1 MRPAA
6 ATCLWLL
13 ITTAATPAAAGSAD
27 FDTWLR
33 EDLVPYVRVQL
44 ADLPRFHNQ
53 SFRFVV
59 IEGDR
64 VQSDGS
70 ELAMDVRN
78 TLRDAMADVPG
89 IRIVWQAGQGG
100 ALVPAA
106 GHPDC
111 TRGESD
117 YFIGVELQEFDPG
130 SIEVRVRALDIEE
143 QSFVTDF
150 NRAWRGNVDG
160 ARRQQLRRIVPDP
173 GFRGERNAPWNVS
186 ETDLMAAHLAYQLG
200 CGLLGQTAGE
210 YVLGRITTSGDD
222 SSGALVELV
231 GNNLAHMRALK
242 IAPDDDSVNAAIEG
256 KAHRIDDDLYQYWIS
271 IAPLDGEGDM
281 TTLTVDTYV
290 RIPDRYQAAALLP
303 ESAFALSRETG
314 GGFLSSLHVV
324 RLPDQ
329 SACDARPRMYS
340 NAFDAAAGN
349 EHCFAL
355 QVGTATDA
363 VVFFLNHQLNHGLV
377 RLAGA
382 DCTRNAAARIA
393 RTGEDLRHALPL
405 DTLRSGEWSAA
416 SRWPVEPRQD
426 AYYVLASSDTRAA
439 RALSAHVK
447 MLPARCAAAMR
458 NGLEGDEL
466 YGWLEELEAIVAR
479 FAPEIDWRSI
489 RVKDLL

>member
-1 MRPAA
+1 MRGA
-6 ATCLWLL
+6 ATICLWFVA
-13 ITTAATPAAAGSAD
+13 TALAAPAVAGPAD
-27 FDTWLR
+27 FDAWLR
-33 EDLVPYVRVQL
+33 DDLVPYVREQL
-44 ADLPRFHNQ
+44 AELPRFHSQ

-64 VQSDGS
+64 VQSEGS

-89 IRIVWQAGQGG
+89 IRIVWHAGQGG

-106 GHPDC
+106 GQLDC

-117 YFIGVELQEFDPG
+117 YFIGVELQEFSPG

-143 QSFVTDF
+143 QSFVADF
-150 NRAWRGNVDG
+150 NRSWRGKVDG
-160 ARRQQLRRIVPDP
+160 LRRQQLRRIVPDP

-186 ETDLMAAHLAYQLG
+186 ETDLMAAQLAYQLG

-210 YVLGRITTSGDD
+210 YVLGSIKTSGDD

-242 IAPDDDSVNAAIEG
+242 IAPGDDSVNAAIVG
-256 KAHRIDDDLYQYWIS
+256 KAHRIDEELYQYWITV
-271 IAPLDGEGDM
+271 APLDGEGDM
-281 TTLTVDTYV
+281 TTLTADTYV
-290 RIPDRYQAAALLP
+290 RIPDRYQAASLLP
-303 ESAFALSRETG
+303 ESTFGLSRETG
-314 GGFLSSLHVV
+314 GGFLFSMHVV

-329 SACDARPRMYS
+329 SACGARPRMYS
-340 NAFDAAAGN
+340 NAFGTAAGN
-349 EHCFAL
+349 ERCFAL
-355 QVGTATDA
+355 QVGTTADA

-382 DCTRNAAARIA
+382 DCARNATARIA
-393 RTGEDLRHALPL
+393 RSGEDLRHPLPL

-416 SRWPVEPRQD
+416 SQWQVEPRQD
-426 AYYVLASSDTRAA
+426 AYYALASSDTRAA
-439 RALSAHVK
+439 RALSTHVRT
-447 MLPARCAAAMR
+447 LPARCSASVR

-466 YGWLEELEAIVAR
+466 RRWLEELDAIVAR
-479 FAPEIDWRSI
+479 FAPDIDWRSI
-489 RVKDLL
+489 RVKDIL